1 MYRKKHIIAFLIAT
15 FLLLTVAVYGSDKP
29 LWERLEDLQYSSYA
43 PGLRFLTKKYGNIF
57 EMDEYGQITSTLPE
71 YWGMAFEAEFNENT
85 FMYEDNFLVQY
96 RREEIEDC
104 LQEILE
110 PVVGECKIYVEGK
123 RTSLSKDVP
132 LEDILTHKNHI
143 VKLNVCIPLT
153 DEYQFYGI
161 EVIEELSNQ
170 GYIFSTIEV
179 LFFNTEQ
186 YNKVERNWVVPRL
199 RGAGMMK
206 DDSNYSFEHRLAV
219 WFNSNTEEYVM
230 NWR

>member
-1 MYRKKHIIAFLIAT
+1 MYRKKHIIAFLVAI
-15 FLLLTVAVYGSDKP
+15 LLLITIAGYGNGKE
-29 LWERLEDLQYSSYA
+29 LWEQLEYLQYNSYA
-43 PGLRFLTKKYGNIF
+43 SKLRFLTKKYGDIF

-71 YWGMAFEAEFNENT
+71 YQGMDFEAEFNDNT
-85 FMYEDNFLVQY
+85 LKYEDNFLVQY

-110 PVVGECKIYVEGK
+110 PVVGECKIYVEGN
-123 RTSLSKDVP
+123 RTSLPKDAP
-132 LEDILTHKNHI
+132 LEDILAHKNHI
-143 VKLNVCIPLT
+143 IKLNICLPLT
-153 DEYQFYGI
+153 DEYQSGAN

-170 GYIFSTIEV
+170 GYIFSTLEI

-186 YNKVERNWVVPRL
+186 YDKVERNWVVPRL

-230 NWR
+230 HWR